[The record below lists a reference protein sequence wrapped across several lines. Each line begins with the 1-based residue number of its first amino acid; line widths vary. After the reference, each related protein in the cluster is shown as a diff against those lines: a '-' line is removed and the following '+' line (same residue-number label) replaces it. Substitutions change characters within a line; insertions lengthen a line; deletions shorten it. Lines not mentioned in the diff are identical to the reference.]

1 MPRNKISEY
10 HIFTYLKTINQ
21 LHMLSVVEGDKRDE
35 RKCVCNEMNREG
47 REYSFSISR
56 KFPEIYVEEIQE
68 FEKHLALI

>member
-1 MPRNKISEY
+1 
-10 HIFTYLKTINQ
+10 
-21 LHMLSVVEGDKRDE
+21 MLSVVEGDKRDE